1 MAESEDNKPHG
12 PYQTGDP
19 DKEAVARILDGHEAS
34 RELDAKYRSGLL
46 EHAASSL
53 RDRDRA
59 EAVVQDTFVDAFNN
73 IGTFEGRS
81 SYFTWLYGIYKYRLL
96 KERKAVVVTGKREV
110 GLDAEGGAPGAHS
123 SDPES
128 TRQRRED
135 EWVSEIERALTI
147 GRQHTPEADHAGRDR
162 LLEVV
167 KDIHEFLTPQTR
179 EVFYLIVAGL
189 SFGEIARVLSTS
201 DANVRNHLKRGR
213 EVLKAKRDERGEID

>member
-1 MAESEDNKPHG
+1 MAEIEANKPRG
-12 PYQTGDP
+12 PCRPGDP
-19 DKEAVARILDGHEAS
+19 DEKAVARMLDGHEAA
-34 RELDAKYRSGLL
+34 RELDKKYRGGLVNRASGL
-46 EHAASSL
+46 L

-59 EAVVQDTFVDAFNN
+59 ETVVQDTLAEAFNQV
-73 IGTFEGRS
+73 GTFKGQS

-147 GRQHTPEADHAGRDR
+147 GRQHTPEADHVVRDR

-167 KDIHEFLTPQTR
+167 NDIHEFLTPQTR
-179 EVFYLIVAGL
+179 EVFYLMVAGL
-189 SFGEIARVLSTS
+189 SFGEIARVLDVS
-201 DANVRNHLKRGR
+201 DGNVRNHVKRGR